1 MNRTTSPATIAG
13 KAVRLL
19 FSLALV
25 LGLMP
30 TLSVAASPGRAFA
43 DAGSVYTYNTGGE
56 AYDGYS
62 TNYFVADGHPAWC
75 AEPFRATPGDGWYSY
90 DVYRPSGM
98 SNPREWRALA
108 IVMIAATLNCS
119 WDKNMNI
126 GTPVDNC
133 DRMLAFNDALE
144 DAANSGNLD
153 DSFYCRMHVL
163 LSYCFNEAM
172 GWGVDAFAGATNP
185 DEWRYQS
192 EKLWGYALTA
202 ADGNGVAGLFSAD
215 DAKEMAAIADNSLI
229 AMTHSG
235 SSAQNLI
242 WVSYVGE
249 GSGALELTKTSSNA
263 QITDNSL
270 CYSLTGA
277 VYGVYPSWDE
287 AASAGKDNPGNPVAT
302 LVTNSDRYAKAEGVR
317 AGQYYVKETS
327 APMGYALDS
336 NVYPVYVSAGATA
349 QVNGGTVTDSPTT
362 DPVGMM
368 VSKVDPETGETSQ
381 GDGSL
386 EGAVFEVKYYDG
398 WYDESNLPANAT
410 KTWRFSTNENGFVRF
425 EDSCKISGDSFY
437 YDSYNNPILPLGTVT
452 IEEVSAPEGYLLPA
466 GRSERYSLQ
475 RLTDDSHLE
484 FVHMLNMRTQ
494 PDSPEEGA
502 AGVFKLDS
510 ITGNK
515 AQGDAWLSGIEF
527 SIYNASDHAVVN
539 KDGETVQP
547 GGLVQSIITDDAGS
561 AATGAR
567 DLPYGTYRIKETAT
581 NESMLNTSREQTIE
595 VREDGKMYSVEA
607 TDDVVRGNVLFEKR
621 DKETDDNWALYAGD
635 ADLAATF
642 SIVNKSRNAVVVQGR
657 TCQPN
662 DVVYTATAEKTA
674 DGWVLRTPDRL
685 LPYGTYEIK
694 EVGRPTGYLGT
705 SQAIE
710 FKIRTDGQ
718 TVNLGDHTFVN
729 QIARADI
736 LFQKKDDSTKQAM
749 AGVPFLLV
757 NLDAEGNELES
768 HVVVTDKNGIVDTS
782 TQRGTVNAFDGVVS
796 GDSERGY
803 AVDEDKLA
811 TLVSKQDAADTGTR
825 SGVWFG
831 LSHDGTTTVSDK
843 TLGALTYGRYKL
855 VELPCKANE
864 GRQLIT
870 DEFTVGTSDHGSKL
884 DLGTLDD
891 MQAELHT
898 SAYDGTSGD
907 PSDRRIIADEEAKI
921 VDRVTYQDFVPG
933 RTYEMRAELH
943 YADDGSAVS
952 CGGTAVTATKQ
963 FTPMNKNGYVEL
975 ELSFDGS
982 LLEAGRDV
990 VVYEYA
996 TWDGQDIA
1004 EHADKDD
1011 AEQTIVPLTPGIGTQ
1026 ASSEGAKTVKA
1037 DPAAALT
1044 DTVGYSNLR
1053 EGASYTLT
1061 LELMSKS
1068 TGTAV
1073 LGADGKPVTATKTF
1087 TAASESGTVD
1097 VELTFDATALAD
1109 GEDLVCYETLERLG
1123 SVIAEHK
1130 DLSDEGQTVEVKRPT
1145 IGTTLTDKATEDH
1158 DAAIDDQ
1165 VTLVDRVEYNGLIA
1179 DGREYT
1185 VTGQLQLVAVD
1196 GSGNKSASPYLDADG
1211 RAVTATATFVPDT
1224 PHGYADVTFTFNGL
1238 NLEDK
1243 SSLVC
1248 YETLTRAGVELA
1260 SHADASD
1267 KGQTVRMDRPTIS
1280 TTAKSADGDK
1290 SVKID
1295 PEAGIVDTVSYKNLR
1310 EGSEYTLTLELM
1322 SKSTGEAL
1330 AGADGKPVTA
1340 TKTFT
1345 ADWTRGSV
1353 DVELTFDA
1361 TALADGEDLVCY
1373 ETLERLGSVIA
1384 EHKDLSDEGQTVEVK
1399 RPTIGTT
1406 ATSAQAGHEGS
1417 KDVARDATATVVDSV
1432 AYSDVVA
1439 GKAYTVEGTLMDKST
1454 GEALKGADGK
1464 PVTAQASFTPQDT
1477 YGTVELTF
1485 AFDSS
1490 ALEGHELVAF
1500 ETVRRDGIEIASHK
1514 DLSDEGQTVK
1524 VVPPE
1529 IRTDATSSQAGHEG
1543 SKDVA
1548 RDATATVVDSVDY
1561 SGLVAGKDYT
1571 VTGTL
1576 MVKETG
1582 EALAGADGKP
1592 VTASKTFTARDTYGT
1607 VEIEFT
1613 FDSALLEGQQLVAFE
1628 KIYQD
1633 GREVGSH
1640 ENIEDENQTVKVVPP
1655 EVRTTARSSQAGHE
1669 GSKDLVRDS
1678 ASTLTD
1684 TVEYNGLVIG
1694 KDYTVEGT
1702 LMDKSTGKP
1711 VTGADGKPVTAS
1723 RTFTA
1728 QAAFGTIDLEFAF
1741 DSSALDGREI
1751 VAFEKIHQ
1759 DGREVGA
1766 HEDIDDANQT
1776 VKVTS
1781 PALKTT
1787 AADGADGDKNVV
1799 RDPEAVIVDA
1809 VEYDGAVAGKEY
1821 SVEGVLMDK
1830 STGEPFIDPTTG
1842 KEVTSQ
1848 ATFTARDT
1856 YGTVEVT
1863 FALDA
1868 SQLPDGAELV
1878 VFETLKR
1885 DGEEVGSHKDID
1897 DAAQAT
1903 TVIVPELRTT
1913 AADGLDADKEV
1924 IANHEATVV
1933 DTVEYDNLVPGKTY
1947 TITGTLMVKETG
1959 EALAGADGK
1968 PVTGETTFT
1977 PESAKGSVDV
1987 TFTFDS
1993 ALLAGKHLVAFE
2005 VLSRNGIEITS
2016 HADID
2021 DEDQTVEVV
2030 APDVHTMATDT
2041 ADGDKHVSADTE
2053 SSITDEVAYK
2063 NLVPG
2068 DEYKLAGILMDKST
2082 GLPLLSGEGAEG
2094 IGADTLKSF
2103 SESIAIAMGYK
2114 EQVPSIQGD
2123 DGQWARFGEG
2133 HDVARDGQTWKW
2145 SEGYG
2150 EEGAAEMRA
2159 QTLAKNADGS
2169 WTLTVEEGR
2178 DNGDGTATSTKAAY
2192 ELHADKVRLDVV
2204 DADGKAFPS
2213 KPDFEAIAAAFQ
2225 ANPEIAAR
2233 LSVQK
2238 ATFTPEEQ
2246 SGTVSIDFP
2255 LDALSVGEA
2264 ETVVFEFLYKDH
2276 DGAGELVAAHADID
2290 SDDQTVKLVPPEIAT
2305 KAEDKTDGDQIV
2317 LPSKDCTVV
2326 DHVSYTDLIP
2336 GKEYIL
2342 RGTLM
2347 DKSTGKP
2354 LMVGDKEVTAE
2365 KAFTPNSASGT
2376 VDLEFTFDS
2385 SALDGREIV
2394 AFEKV
2399 SKDGVEIASH
2409 EDIDDANQT
2418 VTVDKLGGATGKAYG
2433 SSYSKTGIDLGSL
2446 AWLAGLLAAAGA
2458 ALTFAGVRARRR
2470 AKRAAGGL
2478 FGGGQG

>member
-1 MNRTTSPATIAG
+1 M
-13 KAVRLL
+13 
-19 FSLALV
+19 
-25 LGLMP
+25 
-30 TLSVAASPGRAFA
+30 
-43 DAGSVYTYNTGGE
+43 
-56 AYDGYS
+56 
-62 TNYFVADGHPAWC
+62 
-75 AEPFRATPGDGWYSY
+75 
-90 DVYRPSGM
+90 
-98 SNPREWRALA
+98 
-108 IVMIAATLNCS
+108 
-119 WDKNMNI
+119 
-126 GTPVDNC
+126 
-133 DRMLAFNDALE
+133 
-144 DAANSGNLD
+144 
-153 DSFYCRMHVL
+153 
-163 LSYCFNEAM
+163 
-172 GWGVDAFAGATNP
+172 
-185 DEWRYQS
+185 
-192 EKLWGYALTA
+192 
-202 ADGNGVAGLFSAD
+202 
-215 DAKEMAAIADNSLI
+215 
-229 AMTHSG
+229 
-235 SSAQNLI
+235 
-242 WVSYVGE
+242 
-249 GSGALELTKTSSNA
+249 
-263 QITDNSL
+263 
-270 CYSLTGA
+270 
-277 VYGVYPSWDE
+277 
-287 AASAGKDNPGNPVAT
+287 
-302 LVTNSDRYAKAEGVR
+302 
-317 AGQYYVKETS
+317 
-327 APMGYALDS
+327 
-336 NVYPVYVSAGATA
+336 
-349 QVNGGTVTDSPTT
+349 
-362 DPVGMM
+362 
-368 VSKVDPETGETSQ
+368 
-381 GDGSL
+381 
-386 EGAVFEVKYYDG
+386 
-398 WYDESNLPANAT
+398 
-410 KTWRFSTNENGFVRF
+410 
-425 EDSCKISGDSFY
+425 
-437 YDSYNNPILPLGTVT
+437 
-452 IEEVSAPEGYLLPA
+452 
-466 GRSERYSLQ
+466 
-475 RLTDDSHLE
+475 
-484 FVHMLNMRTQ
+484 
-494 PDSPEEGA
+494 
-502 AGVFKLDS
+502 
-510 ITGNK
+510 
-515 AQGDAWLSGIEF
+515 
-527 SIYNASDHAVVN
+527 
-539 KDGETVQP
+539 
-547 GGLVQSIITDDAGS
+547 
-561 AATGAR
+561 
-567 DLPYGTYRIKETAT
+567 
-581 NESMLNTSREQTIE
+581 
-595 VREDGKMYSVEA
+595 
-607 TDDVVRGNVLFEKR
+607 
-621 DKETDDNWALYAGD
+621 
-635 ADLAATF
+635 
-642 SIVNKSRNAVVVQGR
+642 
-657 TCQPN
+657 
-662 DVVYTATAEKTA
+662 
-674 DGWVLRTPDRL
+674 
-685 LPYGTYEIK
+685 
-694 EVGRPTGYLGT
+694 
-705 SQAIE
+705 
-710 FKIRTDGQ
+710 
-718 TVNLGDHTFVN
+718 
-729 QIARADI
+729 
-736 LFQKKDDSTKQAM
+736 
-749 AGVPFLLV
+749 
-757 NLDAEGNELES
+757 
-768 HVVVTDKNGIVDTS
+768 
-782 TQRGTVNAFDGVVS
+782 
-796 GDSERGY
+796 
-803 AVDEDKLA
+803 
-811 TLVSKQDAADTGTR
+811 
-825 SGVWFG
+825 
-831 LSHDGTTTVSDK
+831 
-843 TLGALTYGRYKL
+843 
-855 VELPCKANE
+855 
-864 GRQLIT
+864 
-870 DEFTVGTSDHGSKL
+870 
-884 DLGTLDD
+884 
-891 MQAELHT
+891 
-898 SAYDGTSGD
+898 
-907 PSDRRIIADEEAKI
+907 
-921 VDRVTYQDFVPG
+921 
-933 RTYEMRAELH
+933 
-943 YADDGSAVS
+943 
-952 CGGTAVTATKQ
+952 
-963 FTPMNKNGYVEL
+963 
-975 ELSFDGS
+975 
-982 LLEAGRDV
+982 
-990 VVYEYA
+990 
-996 TWDGQDIA
+996 
-1004 EHADKDD
+1004 
-1011 AEQTIVPLTPGIGTQ
+1011 
-1026 ASSEGAKTVKA
+1026 
-1037 DPAAALT
+1037 
-1044 DTVGYSNLR
+1044 
-1053 EGASYTLT
+1053 
-1061 LELMSKS
+1061 
-1068 TGTAV
+1068 
-1073 LGADGKPVTATKTF
+1073 
-1087 TAASESGTVD
+1087 
-1097 VELTFDATALAD
+1097 
-1109 GEDLVCYETLERLG
+1109 
-1123 SVIAEHK
+1123 
-1130 DLSDEGQTVEVKRPT
+1130 
-1145 IGTTLTDKATEDH
+1145 
-1158 DAAIDDQ
+1158 
-1165 VTLVDRVEYNGLIA
+1165 
-1179 DGREYT
+1179 
-1185 VTGQLQLVAVD
+1185 
-1196 GSGNKSASPYLDADG
+1196 
-1211 RAVTATATFVPDT
+1211 
-1224 PHGYADVTFTFNGL
+1224 
-1238 NLEDK
+1238 
-1243 SSLVC
+1243 
-1248 YETLTRAGVELA
+1248 
-1260 SHADASD
+1260 
-1267 KGQTVRMDRPTIS
+1267 
-1280 TTAKSADGDK
+1280 
-1290 SVKID
+1290 
-1295 PEAGIVDTVSYKNLR
+1295 
-1310 EGSEYTLTLELM
+1310 
-1322 SKSTGEAL
+1322 
-1330 AGADGKPVTA
+1330 
-1340 TKTFT
+1340 
-1345 ADWTRGSV
+1345 
-1353 DVELTFDA
+1353 
-1361 TALADGEDLVCY
+1361 
-1373 ETLERLGSVIA
+1373 
-1384 EHKDLSDEGQTVEVK
+1384 
-1399 RPTIGTT
+1399 
-1406 ATSAQAGHEGS
+1406 
-1417 KDVARDATATVVDSV
+1417 
-1432 AYSDVVA
+1432 
-1439 GKAYTVEGTLMDKST
+1439 
-1454 GEALKGADGK
+1454 
-1464 PVTAQASFTPQDT
+1464 
-1477 YGTVELTF
+1477 
-1485 AFDSS
+1485 
-1490 ALEGHELVAF
+1490 
-1500 ETVRRDGIEIASHK
+1500 
-1514 DLSDEGQTVK
+1514 
-1524 VVPPE
+1524 
-1529 IRTDATSSQAGHEG
+1529 
-1543 SKDVA
+1543 
-1548 RDATATVVDSVDY
+1548 
-1561 SGLVAGKDYT
+1561 
-1571 VTGTL
+1571 
-1576 MVKETG
+1576 
-1582 EALAGADGKP
+1582 
-1592 VTASKTFTARDTYGT
+1592 
-1607 VEIEFT
+1607 
-1613 FDSALLEGQQLVAFE
+1613 
-1628 KIYQD
+1628 
-1633 GREVGSH
+1633 
-1640 ENIEDENQTVKVVPP
+1640 
-1655 EVRTTARSSQAGHE
+1655 
-1669 GSKDLVRDS
+1669 
-1678 ASTLTD
+1678 
-1684 TVEYNGLVIG
+1684 IG